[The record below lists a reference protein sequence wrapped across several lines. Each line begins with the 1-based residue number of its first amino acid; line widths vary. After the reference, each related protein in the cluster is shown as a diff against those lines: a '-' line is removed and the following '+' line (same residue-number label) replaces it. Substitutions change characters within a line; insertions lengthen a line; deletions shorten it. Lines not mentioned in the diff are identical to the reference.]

1 MAELTDI
8 EYESVLRIIKDSIHD
23 EQLQLELID
32 HCCCCIEER
41 MENGQ
46 QFEDALTS
54 ALNAISDDGM
64 QEIEAE
70 LNRLLKTQ
78 IPTQMKITLYFSGF
92 LATFFI
98 LLGLLFRTLHW
109 PFANMFLFIGNMS
122 LIVTTITLLSAL
134 MRFPSDFPATSRMRS
149 ISGAAGGLIIGA
161 GSVFKI
167 MHWPGAN
174 ILTLLGMLLIIF
186 VFVPLFFWQLYKR
199 EIQTSQSE

>member
-1 MAELTDI
+1 
-8 EYESVLRIIKDSIHD
+8 
-23 EQLQLELID
+23 
-32 HCCCCIEER
+32 
-41 MENGQ
+41 
-46 QFEDALTS
+46 
-54 ALNAISDDGM
+54 
-64 QEIEAE
+64 
-70 LNRLLKTQ
+70 
-78 IPTQMKITLYFSGF
+78 
-92 LATFFI
+92 
-98 LLGLLFRTLHW
+98 
-109 PFANMFLFIGNMS
+109 
-122 LIVTTITLLSAL
+122 